1 MTRYAA
7 FLRGVNL
14 GKRTV
19 KSAELKAAFEQ
30 LGFTDV
36 KTLLASGNVLFDA
49 KDSKT
54 LKGKI
59 EAGLKAQFGFEVGT
73 VLRSV
78 DALAAMVKSDPFGR
92 PEGED
97 AKLHVMLFDT
107 PVPDTLRP
115 QGVPGDFDVAG
126 TTKHEIFFIF
136 YRKPDGTY
144 TGNSSFDLEKRLPK
158 GTLVTMRNWNTI
170 LKAAA

>member
-19 KSAELKAAFEQ
+19 RSAELKAAFEQ

-49 KDSKT
+49 RPAKALKD
-54 LKGKI
+54 KI
-59 EAGLKAQFGFEVGT
+59 EAGLEAQFGFEVGT
-73 VLRSV
+73 VLRRIDELS
-78 DALAAMVKSDPFGR
+78 AMVRADPFGR
-92 PEGED
+92 EEGED
-97 AKLHVMLFDT
+97 AKLHVMLFDA
-107 PVPDTLRP
+107 PLPAALEPR
-115 QGVPGDFDVAG
+115 GIKGDFDVAG
-126 TTKHEIFFIF
+126 QTERELFLIF

-144 TGNSSFDLEKRLPK
+144 TGNSSFDIDKRLPK

-170 LKAAA
+170 LKASA

>member
-1 MTRYAA
+1 VTRYAA

-19 KSAELKAAFEQ
+19 RSAELRAAFEA
-30 LGFTDV
+30 LGFENV

-49 KDSKT
+49 KSGKG
-54 LKGKI
+54 LKERI
-59 EAGLKAQFGFEVGT
+59 EAGLEAQFGFSIGT
-73 VLRSV
+73 VLRSL
-78 DALAAMVKSDPFGR
+78 DELRAMASANPFGR
-92 PEGED
+92 EEGED

-107 PVPDTLRP
+107 PIPKGLKAE
-115 QGVPGDFDVAG
+115 GKPGDFDLAG
-126 TTKHEIFFIF
+126 RTDRELFFIF

-144 TGNSSFDLEKRLPK
+144 LGNSDFDLEKRLPK

-170 LKAAA
+170 LKALA

>member
-19 KSAELKAAFEQ
+19 KSTELKAAFEE

-49 KDSKT
+49 KPART
-54 LKGKI
+54 LKNKI
-59 EAGLKAQFGFEVGT
+59 EAGLKAQFGFEIGT

-78 DALAAMVKSDPFGR
+78 DELSAMVKADPFKR
-92 PEGED
+92 EEGED
-97 AKLHVMLFDT
+97 AKLHVMLFDA
-107 PVPDTLRP
+107 PVPAALKP
-115 QGVPGDFDVAG
+115 EGVPGDFDVAAQ
-126 TTKHEIFFIF
+126 TERELFFVF

-144 TGNSSFDLEKRLPK
+144 SGNSSFDLEKRLPK

-170 LKAAA
+170 LKATA

>member
-19 KSAELKAAFEQ
+19 RSAELRAAFEA
-30 LGFTDV
+30 LGFENV

-49 KDSKT
+49 KSGKG
-54 LKGKI
+54 LKERI
-59 EAGLKAQFGFEVGT
+59 EAGLEAQFGFSIGT
-73 VLRSV
+73 VLRSL
-78 DALAAMVKSDPFGR
+78 DELRAMASANPFGR
-92 PEGED
+92 EEGED

-107 PVPDTLRP
+107 PIPKGLKAE
-115 QGVPGDFDVAG
+115 GKPGDFDLAG
-126 TTKHEIFFIF
+126 RTDRELFFIF

-144 TGNSSFDLEKRLPK
+144 LGNSDFDLEKRLPK

-170 LKAAA
+170 LKALA

>member
-19 KSAELKAAFEQ
+19 RSAELRAAFEA

-49 KDSKT
+49 RPGKT
-54 LKGKI
+54 LKDKI

-73 VLRSV
+73 VLRSA
-78 DALAAMVKSDPFGR
+78 DELAAMVAADPFGR
-92 PEGED
+92 AEGDD
-97 AKLHVMLFDT
+97 AKLHVMLFDA
-107 PVPDTLRP
+107 PVPAALKP
-115 QGVPGDFDVAG
+115 EGVPGDFDLAG
-126 TTKHEIFFIF
+126 QTERELFFIF

-144 TGNSSFDLEKRLPK
+144 SGNSSFDLEKRLPK

-170 LKAAA
+170 LKASA

>member
-19 KSAELKAAFEQ
+19 KSAELKAAFEA
-30 LGFTDV
+30 LGFENV

-49 KDSKT
+49 ATDKD
-54 LKGKI
+54 LKARI
-59 EAGLKAQFGFEVGT
+59 ETGLKAQFGFEVGT
-73 VLRSV
+73 VLRSL
-78 DALAAMVKSDPFGR
+78 DDLAAMVKSDPFKR
-92 PEGED
+92 QEGED
-97 AKLHVMLFDT
+97 AKLHVMLFDA
-107 PVPDTLRP
+107 PVPATLASK
-115 QGVPGDFDVAG
+115 GIAGDFDVAKVG
-126 TTKHEIFFIF
+126 RRELFFIF

-144 TGNSSFDLEKRLPK
+144 SGNSDFNIEKQLPK

-170 LKAAA
+170 LKATA